1 MGLSIDPKLFQAKTA
16 SDDRLATA
24 RPGVDNVPKGH
35 TSKDHTGTAA
45 GAGAMP
51 GDAVGKGG
59 KGAEDKKKV
68 SHARKVGRVLRCYR

>member
-24 RPGVDNVPKGH
+24 RPGVDKV
-35 TSKDHTGTAA
+35 SKVLGAKNPTATAA
-45 GAGAMP
+45 GAAAMP

-59 KGAEDKKKV
+59 KGAKDKKKV
-68 SHARKVGRVLRCYR
+68 SHARKVGLILRRYR